1 MFKELKAIMLIM
13 SEQMQMF
20 SREMETIKQNQIEIL
35 KQKRTITN
43 EKFTR

>member
-20 SREMETIKQNQIEIL
+20 SREMETIEQNQIEIL
-35 KQKRTITN
+35 EQKRTITN

>member
-20 SREMETIKQNQIEIL
+20 SREMETIKQPNRNS
-35 KQKRTITN
+35 KA
-43 EKFTR
+43 EKNNNK

>member
-35 KQKRTITN
+35 EQKRTITN